1 MSDGIDQQE
10 WNAGITAITSIL
22 SHRAKTMVGN
32 ETISYS
38 ELYNQIHGGIH
49 SAPLIGPDDHRFH
62 HMLGEVSTNEH
73 RAGRGMLS
81 VLVVHKTGDMRPGPG
96 FFDLARKLGY
106 AFKDEDAFWINMVNK
121 VCVARREV

>member
-1 MSDGIDQQE
+1 
-10 WNAGITAITSIL
+10 
-22 SHRAKTMVGN
+22 
-32 ETISYS
+32 
-38 ELYNQIHGGIH
+38 
-49 SAPLIGPDDHRFH
+49 
-62 HMLGEVSTNEH
+62 MLGEVSTNEH